1 MILSQVYDVIVVGA
15 GHAGCEAVM
24 ASAGMGLSTA
34 LFTLNIDNI
43 AQMSCNPAIGGL
55 AKGHLVREMDAIG
68 GMMPVCADLTGIQFK
83 TLNRSKGP
91 AVWSLRCQSD
101 KAAYKAVMRSFLEAQ
116 PCLDIRQSEVV
127 SLLTDG
133 GRVVG
138 VVDFL
143 GVEYMAKAVILT
155 VGTFMNGLVHVGDKS
170 YSAGRSGDFASIGLS
185 ESLVRLGFSVGRLK
199 TGTPPRIDGGSIDFS
214 VTEAQNGDDPPEMF
228 SIISNG
234 PTMRQVSCYKTFT
247 NSLTHDLI
255 RNNIG
260 RSPLYAG
267 KIKGIGP
274 RYCPSIEDKVVRFPE
289 KEAHQVFL
297 EPEGL
302 QTDEY
307 YVNGISTSLPYDV
320 QVGIVRSIKGLEAAR
335 ITRPG
340 YAVEYDYFNPVQLK
354 PSLETK
360 LLSGLFMAGQING
373 TSGYEE
379 AAAQGLVA
387 GINAAFA
394 VQGREPMVLGR
405 SEAYIGVLIDDLVT
419 RGTIEPYRMF
429 TSRAECRL
437 YLRQDNAEERLMRYG
452 LETGLLNG
460 ERRAVCEKVMRD
472 AASVEN
478 HLITRRTASG
488 DWPSGVSLIKIL
500 KRPDVK
506 ITDILD
512 CYPMEFAPD
521 ERALKKVEIKIK
533 YEGYVSRQMV
543 EVNRLGSVDKKLI
556 PDDMNYKCLDGLST
570 EVKVKLETVRPK
582 TVGQASRI
590 PGVTPAAI
598 SYILVMLE
606 KNKRTGH

>member
-1 MILSQVYDVIVVGA
+1 VSNIYDVIVVGA
-15 GHAGCEAVM
+15 GHAGCEAAM
-24 ASAGMGLSTA
+24 ASAVMGLGTA

-55 AKGHLVREMDAIG
+55 AKGHLVREMDVIG
-68 GMMPVCADLTGIQFK
+68 GMMPVCADMTGIQFK

-101 KAAYKAVMRSFLEAQ
+101 KSAYKAVMRSFLEAQ
-116 PCLDIRQSEVV
+116 PFLDIKQSEIV
-127 SLLTDG
+127 SLMVDG
-133 GRVVG
+133 GKVVG

-143 GVEYMAKAVILT
+143 GVEYMARAVVLT

-185 ESLVRLGFSVGRLK
+185 ESLEKFGFRVGRLK

-214 VTEAQNGDDPPEMF
+214 VTEAQNGDDFPDMF
-228 SIISNG
+228 SIVSSG
-234 PTMRQVSCYKTFT
+234 PIMKQVPCYKTCT
-247 NSLTHDLI
+247 NNLTHDLI
-255 RNNIG
+255 RKNIG

-267 KIKGIGP
+267 KIKGVGP

-289 KEAHQVFL
+289 KESHQVFL

-320 QVGIVRSIKGLEAAR
+320 QVEIVRSIKGLEAAG

-340 YAVEYDYFNPVQLK
+340 YAVEYDYCDPVQLK
-354 PSLETK
+354 PSLEAK

-387 GINAAFA
+387 GINAAFY
-394 VQGREPMVLGR
+394 VQGSEPMVLR
-405 SEAYIGVLIDDLVT
+405 RNEAYIGVLIDDLVT
-419 RGTIEPYRMF
+419 RGTVEPYRMF

-452 LETGLLNG
+452 LKTGLLNG
-460 ERRAVCEKVMRD
+460 ERRTACERVMHD
-472 AASVEN
+472 ISNVEN
-478 HLITRRTASG
+478 HLMVNKAASG
-488 DWPSGVSLIKIL
+488 DWPTGASLIKIL

-506 ITDILD
+506 IADILNV
-512 CYPMEFAPD
+512 YPMESAPD
-521 ERALKKVEIKIK
+521 ERALKKVEIKVK
-533 YEGYVSRQMV
+533 YEGYISRQMA
-543 EVNRLGSVDKKLI
+543 EVDRLGSVDKKLI
-556 PDDMNYKCLDGLST
+556 PDDMDYKPLDGLSS
-570 EVKVKLETVRPK
+570 EVKIKLESVRPK

-598 SYILVMLE
+598 SYLIVMLA
-606 KNKRTGH
+606 KINKSGH